1 MGEEAVLETD
11 RLTLNDTSML
21 LVRQAVQRVR
31 RGGYTALIRR
41 FTELDEQQRQQVAE
55 DISASRLYHFNLKF
69 APLWVPRFLA
79 MEPTLAMVNVMF
91 AAGMAEGFLP
101 NLSARRLQDQKQVLS
116 AGELDALHQMQL
128 ATVEEL
134 PEVSR
139 SDQTQHRLRHLEAL
153 RAAGMELYPL
163 GGDKGGTSI
172 SVLGVRDALSIFSSI
187 NIPDSE
193 FIVSGRVRAL
203 RKHSGVLFVTLVE
216 EGETM
221 QVVIERS
228 LVGERLLSLASRNLD
243 TGDIITVR
251 GTYGAS
257 RNGTESL
264 IASTWHMAPKSLH
277 PIPFDS
283 FTGPEARLR
292 RPFHG
297 PVGASR
303 SDSESAPAH

>member
-1 MGEEAVLETD
+1 
-11 RLTLNDTSML
+11 ML

-303 SDSESAPAH
+303 SDSESAPAHCGD

>member
-11 RLTLNDTSML
+11 RFTFNDTSML

-31 RGGYTALIRR
+31 YSGYTALIRR

-69 APLWVPRFLA
+69 APLWVPRF
-79 MEPTLAMVNVMF
+79 LAMVNVMF

-303 SDSESAPAH
+303 SDSESAPAHCGD

>member
-11 RLTLNDTSML
+11 RFTLNDTSML

-31 RGGYTALIRR
+31 YSGYTALIRR
-41 FTELDEQQRQQVAE
+41 FTELDEQQHQQVAE

-79 MEPTLAMVNVMF
+79 MVNIMF

-303 SDSESAPAH
+303 SDSESAPAHCGD

>member
-11 RLTLNDTSML
+11 RFTLNDTSML

-31 RGGYTALIRR
+31 YSGYTALIRR

-69 APLWVPRFLA
+69 APLWVPRF
-79 MEPTLAMVNVMF
+79 LAMVNVMF

-283 FTGPEARLR
+283 FTGPEACLR

-303 SDSESAPAH
+303 SDSESAPAHCGD

>member
-11 RLTLNDTSML
+11 RFTLNDTSML

-31 RGGYTALIRR
+31 YSGYTALIRR
-41 FTELDEQQRQQVAE
+41 FTELDEQQHQQVAE

-79 MEPTLAMVNVMF
+79 MVNIMF

-277 PIPFDS
+277 PIPVDS

-303 SDSESAPAH
+303 SDSESAPAHCGD

>member
-11 RLTLNDTSML
+11 RFTLNDTSML

-31 RGGYTALIRR
+31 YSGYTALIRR

-69 APLWVPRFLA
+69 APLWVPRF
-79 MEPTLAMVNVMF
+79 LAMVNVMF

-303 SDSESAPAH
+303 SDSESAPAHCGD

>member
-1 MGEEAVLETD
+1 
-11 RLTLNDTSML
+11 
-21 LVRQAVQRVR
+21 
-31 RGGYTALIRR
+31 
-41 FTELDEQQRQQVAE
+41 
-55 DISASRLYHFNLKF
+55 
-69 APLWVPRFLA
+69 
-79 MEPTLAMVNVMF
+79 MF

-264 IASTWHMAPKSLH
+264 IASTWHM
-277 PIPFDS
+277 
-283 FTGPEARLR
+283 
-292 RPFHG
+292 
-297 PVGASR
+297 GAE
-303 SDSESAPAH
+303 ESAPHPL

>member
-1 MGEEAVLETD
+1 MGSSFFGDGADVGDGECYVCCGH
-11 RLTLNDTSML
+11 
-21 LVRQAVQRVR
+21 
-31 RGGYTALIRR
+31 GGGL
-41 FTELDEQQRQQVAE
+41 FTESVGTP
-55 DISASRLYHFNLKF
+55 F
-69 APLWVPRFLA
+69 AGS
-79 MEPTLAMVNVMF
+79 E
-91 AAGMAEGFLP
+91 
-101 NLSARRLQDQKQVLS
+101 QVLS
-116 AGELDALHQMQL
+116 TGELDALHQMQL

-134 PEVSR
+134 PEESP

-153 RAAGMELYPL
+153 RAAGMEPYPL

-203 RKHSGVLFVTLVE
+203 HKHSGVLFVTLVE

-264 IASTWHMAPKSLH
+264 IASTWHMASKSLH

-283 FTGPEARLR
+283 FTDPEVRLR

>member
-1 MGEEAVLETD
+1 
-11 RLTLNDTSML
+11 
-21 LVRQAVQRVR
+21 
-31 RGGYTALIRR
+31 
-41 FTELDEQQRQQVAE
+41 
-55 DISASRLYHFNLKF
+55 
-69 APLWVPRFLA
+69 
-79 MEPTLAMVNVMF
+79 MVNVMF

-153 RAAGMELYPL
+153 RAAGMERYPL

-303 SDSESAPAH
+303 SDSESAPAHCGD

>member
-11 RLTLNDTSML
+11 RFTLNDTSML

-31 RGGYTALIRR
+31 YSGYTALIRR

-69 APLWVPRFLA
+69 APLWVPRF
-79 MEPTLAMVNVMF
+79 LAMVNVMF

-139 SDQTQHRLRHLEAL
+139 SDQTQHRLRQLEAL

-303 SDSESAPAH
+303 SDSESAPAHCGD